1 MTILETSTE
10 TPKRLETVD
19 STAPCDWNARAR
31 DLRRS
36 FAARAA
42 QTDATGEFVHAHF
55 DELRREGAL
64 AMAVPTEMG
73 GDGASFSTVCN
84 VLRTLAQGC
93 PSTALALSMHQHVVA
108 AQLWS
113 HRQGGPGQAVLERVA
128 TEGIVLV
135 STGGTDWL
143 SSNGSVEAVDGG
155 YRVSARKVF
164 ASGSP
169 AGSVLVTSAPYQDPE
184 EGWQVLHFPVP
195 FSAEGVSLEDDWDV
209 VGMRGTGSQTVV
221 LDGVFVA
228 KEAVGLR
235 RPRGE
240 WHPVWN
246 TVLTVAL
253 PIICSVYVGVA
264 ERAAELA
271 RGVAR
276 GDAGRLCDAHGE
288 LENELTAARIA
299 LESLVDNAQEGHF
312 TNSLERANAALV
324 RKTLAIEA
332 AQRATSAAVEV
343 AGGRSFYRSFGME
356 QLWRDVQAGSFHPLP
371 KRRQVRFSGCV
382 ALGLDPSGA

>member
-1 MTILETSTE
+1 MTILEHKTTTSNPTDRAGS
-10 TPKRLETVD
+10 PR
-19 STAPCDWNARAR
+19 DWDARAR
-31 DLRRS
+31 RLARG
-36 FAARAA
+36 FAADAA
-42 QTDATGEFVHAHF
+42 ATDASGEFVHANF
-55 DELRREGAL
+55 DVLREQGAL

-73 GDGASFSTVCN
+73 GDGASYSTVCS

-128 TEGIVLV
+128 REDIVLV

-143 SSNGSVEAVDGG
+143 SSNGTVEAVEGG
-155 YRVSARKVF
+155 FKVTARKVF

-169 AGSVLVTSAPYQDPE
+169 AGDVLVTSAPYEDPD
-184 EGWQVLHFPVP
+184 EGWQVLHFPVSL
-195 FSAEGVSLEDDWDV
+195 SAGGVSLEDDWDV

-221 LDGVFVA
+221 LNEVFVP
-228 KEAVGLR
+228 EGSVGLR

-253 PIICSVYVGVA
+253 PIISSVYVGIA

-271 RGVAR
+271 RASAR
-276 GDAGRLCDAHGE
+276 GDAGRLCDAHGD

-299 LESLVDNAQEGHF
+299 LESLIDNAQEGHF

-332 AQRATSAAVEV
+332 AQRATAAAVEA
-343 AGGRSFYRSFGME
+343 AGGRSFYRDFGLE

-371 KRRQVRFSGCV
+371 KRRQVRFSGSV
-382 ALGLDPSGA
+382 ALGLDPSEA

>member
-1 MTILETSTE
+1 MTVLDTKPTTTTTAAETTS
-10 TPKRLETVD
+10 PR
-19 STAPCDWNARAR
+19 DWSARAR
-31 DLRRS
+31 DLRRQ
-36 FAARAA
+36 FAADSAA
-42 QTDATGEFVHAHF
+42 TDASGDFVHANF
-55 DELRREGAL
+55 DTLREQGAL
-64 AMAVPTEMG
+64 AMAVPSEMG
-73 GDGASFSTVCN
+73 GDGASYSTVCN
-84 VLRTLAQGC
+84 ALRTIAQGC

-113 HRQGGPGQAVLERVA
+113 HRQGGPGRAVLERVA
-128 TEGIVLV
+128 RDGVVLV

-143 SSNGSVEAVDGG
+143 SSNGTVEAVEGG
-155 YRVSARKVF
+155 FRVSARKVF

-169 AGSVLVTSAPYQDPE
+169 AGDVLVTSAPYDDPQ

-195 FSAEGVSLEDDWDV
+195 FTAPGVSLEDDWDV

-221 LDGVFVA
+221 LDEVFVPDSSVA
-228 KEAVGLR
+228 LR

-253 PIICSVYVGVA
+253 PIISSVYVGIA
-264 ERAAELA
+264 ERAVELA
-271 RGVAR
+271 RGAAR
-276 GDAGRLCDAHGE
+276 GESGRLCDAHGE

-299 LESLVDNAQEGHF
+299 LESLIDNAQEGHF

-332 AQRATSAAVEV
+332 AQRATSAAVEA
-343 AGGRSFYRSFGME
+343 AGGRSFYRSFGLE
-356 QLWRDVQAGSFHPLP
+356 QLWRDVQAGSYHPLP
-371 KRRQVRFSGCV
+371 RRRQARFSGCV
-382 ALGLDPSGA
+382 ALGLDPSNA